1 MGELA
6 TSDAVEIICIYIYI
20 NSACIFTCSFSTWG
34 FVCHRLCEGVT
45 TLSRGAIETWR
56 HTHQIL
62 PNLYELSGKIS
73 SIGQRLDKV
82 VDRCGSSFLR
92 YISV

>member
-6 TSDAVEIICIYIYI
+6 ASDAVEIIYIY
-20 NSACIFTCSFSTWG
+20 SACIFTCSFSTWG
-34 FVCHRLCEGVT
+34 VVCHRLCEGVT

-62 PNLYELSGKIS
+62 PNLYELSGKKLQHWTEIRKS
-73 SIGQRLDKV
+73 
-82 VDRCGSSFLR
+82 CGSLWLKFLEYR
-92 YISV
+92 ITSG